1 MNDLRF
7 AIRTLLKNPGLT
19 AAAVLTLALGLGANT
34 AIFSVTNALLWR
46 PLPYAEADRLMMV
59 ERVDK
64 TDAAAPWSYPKF
76 EVLRDI
82 NEAFDQ
88 IAAFSDQSF
97 PLTETDHPERIEVEM
112 VSASYFPLL
121 GVEAASGRTFFPE
134 EDQTPTT
141 HPVALI
147 GHEMWQRRFG
157 SDVRV
162 IGQTI
167 SINKVQLTI
176 VGILP
181 EGFKGRSG
189 TAQVWTPMM
198 MAPALTFPRRLKAQF
213 AHWHEVIARLKPDV
227 TVDQARAEMETLGQ
241 KIDQAIPW
249 PASFGPASAE
259 RVRAVL
265 LKEARI
271 DPALKKSFL
280 IFFAAVALVL
290 LIACANIANLLMAK
304 AVSRRKEMAVRSA
317 LGASR
322 SRIVRQLLTESLML
336 ALLGSLAGLAVA
348 FWGIKLLTAFK
359 PAVSAGEIA
368 ASRFVTAG
376 LDFSAASIDGRVL
389 MFNLLMAFLTAILF
403 GLLPAI
409 QASRTDL
416 SSALKQDT
424 PLSTEKFFRLRRLS
438 ARNLLVVAEIALSL
452 VLLVGAGLM
461 MKSFA
466 RLQAVPTGF
475 AAENVLTLQVD
486 LPKYTEEQAVAF
498 NEQLIERIA
507 QLAGVEFA
515 SVASSLPLSRN
526 FAATSLKI
534 KDGHPSDAET
544 GGSAGVH
551 SIGPDYFK
559 TLRIPLI
566 RGRAFTS
573 DDRAGAKR
581 VAIINEAAAR
591 RYWPDEDP
599 LGKEIHLGVGWE
611 KDEFAEIVGIAADVK
626 YRKVEEAVTPDVY
639 LPYLQPTETA
649 SFVLVRT
656 AGNPVAMA
664 ATLREQV
671 IAIDRNVAV
680 YDTKTMEERSADATS
695 RTRYAALLFGIFA
708 MLAVTLSAVG
718 IYGVMS
724 FAVSNRSREIGIRM
738 ALGAGRREVMRL
750 ILGDGLMLTLAG
762 IAFGLIGAYAATGA
776 LASQLY
782 GVAATDA
789 AMFIIVSL
797 ILAAV
802 AFVAVFVPA
811 RRAMKV
817 DPLVALRS
825 E

>member
-1 MNDLRF
+1 MQNLKF
-7 AIRTLLKNPGLT
+7 AIRTLLKNPRLT
-19 AAAVLTLALGLGANT
+19 AAAALTLALGLGANT

-46 PLPYAEADRLMMV
+46 PLPYVGADRLMMV
-59 ERVDK
+59 ERMDK

-76 EVLRDI
+76 EVLRDN
-82 NEAFDQ
+82 NESFEVV
-88 IAAFSDQSF
+88 AAFSDQSF
-97 PLTETDHPERIEVEM
+97 PLTETDNPERIEVEM

-121 GVEAASGRTFFPE
+121 GVEAFSGRTFLPE
-134 EDQTPTT
+134 EDQTPNT
-141 HPVALI
+141 HAVAVI
-147 GHEMWQRRFG
+147 GHEMWQRRFA
-157 SDVRV
+157 SDASM

-167 SINKVQLTI
+167 SINKVKLTI
-176 VGILP
+176 IGILP
-181 EGFKGRSG
+181 EGFGGQSG

-227 TVDQARAEMETLGQ
+227 TVDQARAEMELLGQ
-241 KIDQAIPW
+241 KIDQAIRW

-259 RVRAVL
+259 RVRAVA

-280 IFFAAVALVL
+280 IFFIAVALVL
-290 LIACANIANLLMAK
+290 MIACANIANLLMAK
-304 AVSRRKEMAVRSA
+304 AVSRRREIAVKSA

-322 SRIVRQLLTESLML
+322 SRIVRQLLTESFLL
-336 ALLGSLAGLAVA
+336 ALLGSIAGLLVA
-348 FWGIKLLTAFK
+348 FWGIRLLKAFK

-376 LDFSAASIDGRVL
+376 LDFSAASIDGQVL
-389 MFNLLMAFLTAILF
+389 MFNLLMAVLTALLF
-403 GLLPAI
+403 GLIPAI

-416 SSALKQDT
+416 SSALKSDA

-452 VLLVGAGLM
+452 VLLIGAGLM
-461 MKSFA
+461 IKSFA

-475 AAENVLTLQVD
+475 IAENVLTLQVD

-498 NEQLIERIA
+498 NEQLIERVT
-507 QLAGVEFA
+507 QMAGVESA
-515 SVASSLPLSRN
+515 SVASSLPLARN

-534 KDGHPSDAET
+534 KDSNPSEAET
-544 GGSAGVH
+544 GGSIGVH

-573 DDRAGAKR
+573 DDRAGMKR

-591 RYWPDEDP
+591 RYWPDQDP
-599 LGKEIHLGVGWE
+599 IGKEIHLGVGWE
-611 KDEFAEIVGIAADVK
+611 EDEFAEIVGIAADVK
-626 YRKVEEAVTPDVY
+626 YRQVEEAVTPDVY
-639 LPYLQPTETA
+639 LSYLQPTEPA

-656 AGNPVAMA
+656 RSNPAAMA

-695 RTRYAALLFGIFA
+695 RMRYAALLFGAFA

-724 FAVSNRSREIGIRM
+724 FAVSRRLREIGIRM
-738 ALGAGRREVMRL
+738 ALGAGHREVMKL
-750 ILGDGLMLTLAG
+750 ILGDGLTLAAAG
-762 IAFGLIGAYAATGA
+762 IALGLVGAYATTSA

-782 GVAATDA
+782 GIAATDLVT
-789 AMFIIVSL
+789 FIIVSL
-797 ILAAV
+797 ILAMA
-802 AFVAVFVPA
+802 ALVAVFVPA
-811 RRAMKV
+811 RRATKV
-817 DPLVALRS
+817 DPLIALRS